1 MNGVNNKKI
10 RKWLRN
16 FFRSHFFFFYPKKY
30 GTFAKNIYL
39 FEVMKTQAS
48 SSDFRN
54 GPIVTVTTDREA
66 YPKRWIAALVQMCM
80 EKKVGERLTK
90 LGVENYVPT
99 QTEIRQWSDRKK
111 KVERVVIPMVVFVH
125 TDEKTERSLRMHSFI
140 RKILTYP
147 GQTNAAVIPDDQID
161 RLKFMLRQSDS
172 PVEMM
177 EQHLQVG
184 DKVRIVRGAL
194 QGLEG
199 EFYKNVDKSMV
210 AIHIEALGYA
220 CVSVSV
226 EDIEKIE

>member
-1 MNGVNNKKI
+1 
-10 RKWLRN
+10 
-16 FFRSHFFFFYPKKY
+16 
-30 GTFAKNIYL
+30 
-39 FEVMKTQAS
+39 MKTNVYS
-48 SSDFRN
+48 SESEMES
-54 GPIVTVTTDREA
+54 IVPVTTDREA
-66 YPKRWIAALVQMCM
+66 HPKRWIAALVQMCL

-90 LGVENYVPT
+90 LGIENYVPT

-111 KVERVVIPMVVFVH
+111 KVERVVIPMIVFIH
-125 TDEKTERSLRMHSFI
+125 TDEKTERSLRMQSFI

-147 GQTNAAVIPDDQID
+147 GQTTAAVIPNDQID

-184 DKVRIVRGAL
+184 DKVHIVRGAL
-194 QGLEG
+194 RGLEG

-226 EDIEKIE
+226 EDIEKSQE

>member
-1 MNGVNNKKI
+1 
-10 RKWLRN
+10 
-16 FFRSHFFFFYPKKY
+16 
-30 GTFAKNIYL
+30 
-39 FEVMKTQAS
+39 MKTNVYS
-48 SSDFRN
+48 SEFELES
-54 GPIVTVTTDREA
+54 IVPVTTDREA
-66 YPKRWIAALVQMCM
+66 HPKRWIAALVQMCT

-90 LGVENYVPT
+90 LGVDNYVPT

-177 EQHLQVG
+177 EHHLQVG
-184 DKVRIVRGAL
+184 DKVHIVRGVL

>member
-1 MNGVNNKKI
+1 
-10 RKWLRN
+10 
-16 FFRSHFFFFYPKKY
+16 
-30 GTFAKNIYL
+30 
-39 FEVMKTQAS
+39 MKTNVYS
-48 SSDFRN
+48 SESEMES
-54 GPIVTVTTDREA
+54 IVPVTTDREA
-66 YPKRWIAALVQMCM
+66 HPKRWIAVLVQMCT

-147 GQTNAAVIPDDQID
+147 GQTTAAVIPNDQID

-177 EQHLQVG
+177 EQRLQVG
-184 DKVRIVRGAL
+184 DKVQIVRGAL

-199 EFYKNVDKSMV
+199 EFFKNVDKSMV

-226 EDIEKIE
+226 EDIEKIER

>member
-1 MNGVNNKKI
+1 
-10 RKWLRN
+10 
-16 FFRSHFFFFYPKKY
+16 
-30 GTFAKNIYL
+30 
-39 FEVMKTQAS
+39 MKTNVYS
-48 SSDFRN
+48 SESELES
-54 GPIVTVTTDREA
+54 IVLVTTDREA
-66 YPKRWIAALVQMCM
+66 YPKRWIAALVQMCT

-125 TDEKTERSLRMHSFI
+125 TDEKTERTLRMHSFI

-147 GQTNAAVIPDDQID
+147 GQTAAAVIPDDQID

-184 DKVRIVRGAL
+184 DKVHIVRGAL
-194 QGLEG
+194 RGLEG
-199 EFYKNVDKSMV
+199 EFFKNVDKSMV

-226 EDIEKIE
+226 EDIEKIER

>member
-1 MNGVNNKKI
+1 
-10 RKWLRN
+10 
-16 FFRSHFFFFYPKKY
+16 
-30 GTFAKNIYL
+30 
-39 FEVMKTQAS
+39 MKTNVYS
-48 SSDFRN
+48 SESELES
-54 GPIVTVTTDREA
+54 IVPVTTGREA
-66 YPKRWIAALVQMCM
+66 HPKRWIAALVQMCM

-90 LGVENYVPT
+90 LGIENYVPT

-111 KVERVVIPMVVFVH
+111 KVERVVIPMVVFVR

-147 GQTNAAVIPDDQID
+147 GQTAAAVIPDDQID

-184 DKVRIVRGAL
+184 DKVHIVRGAL

-199 EFYKNVDKSMV
+199 ELYKNVDKSMV

-226 EDIEKIE
+226 EDIEKIER

>member
-1 MNGVNNKKI
+1 
-10 RKWLRN
+10 
-16 FFRSHFFFFYPKKY
+16 
-30 GTFAKNIYL
+30 
-39 FEVMKTQAS
+39 MKTNVYS
-48 SSDFRN
+48 SESELES
-54 GPIVTVTTDREA
+54 IVPVTTDREA
-66 YPKRWIAALVQMCM
+66 HPKRWIAALVQMCT

-125 TDEKTERSLRMHSFI
+125 TDEKTERTLRMQSFI

-147 GQTNAAVIPDDQID
+147 GQTAAAVIPDDQIN

-177 EQHLQVG
+177 EHHLQVG
-184 DKVRIVRGAL
+184 DKVHIVRGAL

-199 EFYKNVDKSMV
+199 EFYKSVDKSMV

-226 EDIEKIE
+226 EDIEKIER

>member
-1 MNGVNNKKI
+1 
-10 RKWLRN
+10 
-16 FFRSHFFFFYPKKY
+16 
-30 GTFAKNIYL
+30 
-39 FEVMKTQAS
+39 MKTMPS
-48 SSDFRN
+48 SSHSDSD
-54 GPIVTVTTDREA
+54 PVVSVTTDREA
-66 YPKRWIAALVQMCM
+66 HPERWVAALVQMCM

-147 GQTNAAVIPDDQID
+147 GQTTAAVIPDDQIN

-177 EQHLQVG
+177 EQRLQVG
-184 DKVRIVRGAL
+184 DKVQIVRGAL

-199 EFYKNVDKSMV
+199 EFFKNVDKSMV

-226 EDIEKIE
+226 EDIEIINK

>member
-1 MNGVNNKKI
+1 
-10 RKWLRN
+10 
-16 FFRSHFFFFYPKKY
+16 
-30 GTFAKNIYL
+30 
-39 FEVMKTQAS
+39 MKTNVYS
-48 SSDFRN
+48 SESEMES
-54 GPIVTVTTDREA
+54 IVPVTTDREA
-66 YPKRWIAALVQMCM
+66 HPKRWIAALVQMCT

-147 GQTNAAVIPDDQID
+147 GQTAAAVIPDDQID

-177 EQHLQVG
+177 EQRLQVG
-184 DKVRIVRGAL
+184 DKVQIVRGAL

-199 EFYKNVDKSMV
+199 ELYKNVDKSMV
-210 AIHIEALGYA
+210 AIRIEGLGYA

-226 EDIEKIE
+226 EDIEKIER

>member
-1 MNGVNNKKI
+1 
-10 RKWLRN
+10 
-16 FFRSHFFFFYPKKY
+16 
-30 GTFAKNIYL
+30 
-39 FEVMKTQAS
+39 MKTNVYS
-48 SSDFRN
+48 SESELES
-54 GPIVTVTTDREA
+54 IVLVTTDREA
-66 YPKRWIAALVQMCM
+66 HPKRWIAALVQMCM

-90 LGVENYVPT
+90 LGIENYVPT

-125 TDEKTERSLRMHSFI
+125 TDEKTERTLRMHSFI

-147 GQTNAAVIPDDQID
+147 GQTAAAVIPDDQID

-184 DKVRIVRGAL
+184 DKVHIVRGAL

-199 EFYKNVDKSMV
+199 ELYKNVDKSMV

-226 EDIEKIE
+226 EDIEKIER

>member
-1 MNGVNNKKI
+1 
-10 RKWLRN
+10 
-16 FFRSHFFFFYPKKY
+16 
-30 GTFAKNIYL
+30 
-39 FEVMKTQAS
+39 MKTNVYS
-48 SSDFRN
+48 SESEMKS
-54 GPIVTVTTDREA
+54 IVPVTTDREA
-66 YPKRWIAALVQMCM
+66 RPKRWIAALVQMCM

-125 TDEKTERSLRMHSFI
+125 TDEKTERALRMHSFI

-147 GQTNAAVIPDDQID
+147 GQSNAAVIPDDQIN

-177 EQHLQVG
+177 EQRLQVG
-184 DKVRIVRGAL
+184 DKVQIVRGAL

-226 EDIEKIE
+226 EDIEKIER

>member
-1 MNGVNNKKI
+1 
-10 RKWLRN
+10 
-16 FFRSHFFFFYPKKY
+16 
-30 GTFAKNIYL
+30 
-39 FEVMKTQAS
+39 MKTNVYS
-48 SSDFRN
+48 SESELES
-54 GPIVTVTTDREA
+54 IVPVTTDREA
-66 YPKRWIAALVQMCM
+66 HPKRWIAALVQMCM

-125 TDEKTERSLRMHSFI
+125 TDEKTERTLRMHSFI

-177 EQHLQVG
+177 EHHLQVG
-184 DKVRIVRGAL
+184 DKVHIVRGAL
-194 QGLEG
+194 RGLEG

-226 EDIEKIE
+226 EDIEIINK

>member
-1 MNGVNNKKI
+1 
-10 RKWLRN
+10 
-16 FFRSHFFFFYPKKY
+16 
-30 GTFAKNIYL
+30 
-39 FEVMKTQAS
+39 MKTNVYS
-48 SSDFRN
+48 SESELES
-54 GPIVTVTTDREA
+54 IVPVTTDREA
-66 YPKRWIAALVQMCM
+66 HPKRWIAALVQMCT

-125 TDEKTERSLRMHSFI
+125 TDEKTERILRMHSFI

-147 GQTNAAVIPDDQID
+147 GQTAAAVIPDDQID

-184 DKVRIVRGAL
+184 DKVHIVRGAL

-199 EFYKNVDKSMV
+199 ELYKNVDKSMV

-226 EDIEKIE
+226 EDIEKIK

>member
-1 MNGVNNKKI
+1 
-10 RKWLRN
+10 
-16 FFRSHFFFFYPKKY
+16 
-30 GTFAKNIYL
+30 
-39 FEVMKTQAS
+39 MKTNVYS
-48 SSDFRN
+48 SESEMES
-54 GPIVTVTTDREA
+54 IVPVTTDREA
-66 YPKRWIAALVQMCM
+66 HPKRWVAALVQMCM

-90 LGVENYVPT
+90 LGIENYVPT

-177 EQHLQVG
+177 EQRLQVG
-184 DKVRIVRGAL
+184 DKVQIVRGAL

-199 EFYKNVDKSMV
+199 ELYKNVDKSMV

-226 EDIEKIE
+226 EDIEIINK

>member
-1 MNGVNNKKI
+1 
-10 RKWLRN
+10 
-16 FFRSHFFFFYPKKY
+16 
-30 GTFAKNIYL
+30 
-39 FEVMKTQAS
+39 MKTNVYS
-48 SSDFRN
+48 SESEMES
-54 GPIVTVTTDREA
+54 IVPVTTDREA
-66 YPKRWIAALVQMCM
+66 HPKRWIAALVQMCT

-111 KVERVVIPMVVFVH
+111 KVERVVIPMVVFVR
-125 TDEKTERSLRMHSFI
+125 TDEKTERSLRMHFFI

-147 GQTNAAVIPDDQID
+147 GQTAAAVIPDDQID

-184 DKVRIVRGAL
+184 DKVHIVRGAL
-194 QGLEG
+194 RGLEG

-226 EDIEKIE
+226 EDIEIINK

>member
-1 MNGVNNKKI
+1 MITNV
-10 RKWLRN
+10 
-16 FFRSHFFFFYPKKY
+16 Y
-30 GTFAKNIYL
+30 
-39 FEVMKTQAS
+39 S
-48 SSDFRN
+48 SESELES
-54 GPIVTVTTDREA
+54 IVLVTTDREA
-66 YPKRWIAALVQMCM
+66 YPKRWIAALVQMCT

-125 TDEKTERSLRMHSFI
+125 TDEKTERTLRMQSFI

-147 GQTNAAVIPDDQID
+147 GQTTAAVIPDDQID

-184 DKVRIVRGAL
+184 DKVHIVRGAL
-194 QGLEG
+194 RGLEG
-199 EFYKNVDKSMV
+199 EFYKNMDKSMV

-226 EDIEKIE
+226 EDIEKID

>member
-1 MNGVNNKKI
+1 
-10 RKWLRN
+10 
-16 FFRSHFFFFYPKKY
+16 
-30 GTFAKNIYL
+30 
-39 FEVMKTQAS
+39 MKTNVYS
-48 SSDFRN
+48 SESELES
-54 GPIVTVTTDREA
+54 IVPVTTDREA
-66 YPKRWIAALVQMCM
+66 HPKRWIAALVQMCT

-125 TDEKTERSLRMHSFI
+125 IDEKTERTLRMHSFI

-147 GQTNAAVIPDDQID
+147 GQTTAAVIPDDQID

-184 DKVRIVRGAL
+184 DRVHIVRGAL

-199 EFYKNVDKSMV
+199 ELYKNVDKSMV

-226 EDIEKIE
+226 EDIEKIER

>member
-1 MNGVNNKKI
+1 
-10 RKWLRN
+10 
-16 FFRSHFFFFYPKKY
+16 
-30 GTFAKNIYL
+30 
-39 FEVMKTQAS
+39 MKTDVYS
-48 SSDFRN
+48 SES
-54 GPIVTVTTDREA
+54 GSKSIVAVTTDREA
-66 YPKRWIAALVQMCM
+66 HPKRWVAVLVQMCT

-125 TDEKTERSLRMHSFI
+125 TDEKTERSLRLKSFI

-147 GQTNAAVIPDDQID
+147 GQTAAAVIPDDQIN
-161 RLKFMLRQSDS
+161 RLKFMLNQSDS

-177 EQHLQVG
+177 EQNLQVG
-184 DKVRIVRGAL
+184 DKVQIVRGAL
-194 QGLEG
+194 KGLEG
-199 EFYKNVDKSMV
+199 EFFKNVDKSMV

>member
-1 MNGVNNKKI
+1 
-10 RKWLRN
+10 
-16 FFRSHFFFFYPKKY
+16 
-30 GTFAKNIYL
+30 
-39 FEVMKTQAS
+39 MKTNVYS
-48 SSDFRN
+48 SESELES
-54 GPIVTVTTDREA
+54 IVPVTTDREA
-66 YPKRWIAALVQMCM
+66 HPKRWIAVLVQMCM
-80 EKKVGERLTK
+80 EKKVGGRLTK
-90 LGVENYVPT
+90 LGIENYVPT

-125 TDEKTERSLRMHSFI
+125 TDEKTERTLRMHSFI

-147 GQTNAAVIPDDQID
+147 GQTTAAVIPDDQID

-184 DKVRIVRGAL
+184 DKVQIVRGAL

-199 EFYKNVDKSMV
+199 ELYKNVDKSMV

-226 EDIEKIE
+226 EDIEIINK